1 MMAKSVDFV
10 HGVEVAQQAYRQASS
25 LGQVLETIDSFRPP
39 AIDFEAA
46 ASAGVPDSLTELTA
60 SLFHARRDGSRFLS
74 DSDWDTLDQVGA
86 SWPKFA
92 PLSQCRILRE
102 GWPYGIPEQHS
113 RIVLLDARTLQLPH
127 MNGTKH
133 HALSIARAFA
143 AALPTDHELAL
154 FTTPRLPELASDIAS
169 LATVTWRPSL
179 IGDVEVFVQ
188 LATVLD
194 PNDPTNLDL
203 LRAPWIRRITTFLDD
218 IQGAH
223 PAHFIGSHTHF
234 WEHQVT
240 VEKIRSSDIVLTL
253 GHTSNDE
260 AARLWDSAGPN
271 ETRPRFLI
279 TSCQSGLALSSMTHN
294 TQASPE
300 LIVFGNHFPHK
311 NVALVAAASSLIH
324 HETDGNPSLTFVA
337 GVNKVQKD
345 EIRRLATQVS
355 ATSTADFVGIA
366 SNLSAEALSSRI
378 MNSRG
383 VIVPSLHEGF
393 SLPVIEA
400 IERNVPVA
408 LSRIPAHLELL
419 PEGPWFFDPRSVDE
433 LVAAVVA
440 MGEGGESW
448 VSQQRLALA
457 ERYRPSRLD
466 ETVRDALLSVT
477 RDGPL
482 RKSGPSPVS
491 IPTVIENAATIPS
504 PVSLAHLRD
513 QDMRV
518 MTTLLARPRTADADA
533 VSDVGQRTLNS
544 VRHEHDALV
553 AEFHRSRTWRAGRIA
568 TAPARWIRLL
578 LGRKS

>member
-1 MMAKSVDFV
+1 MAKYVDFV

-74 DSDWDTLDQVGA
+74 DSDWGNLDKVSA
-86 SWPKFA
+86 SWPGFV
-92 PLSQCRILRE
+92 PLSQCRVLRE

-113 RIVLLDARTLQLPH
+113 RIVLLDARILQLPH

-133 HALSIARAFA
+133 HSLSLLRAFA
-143 AALPTDHELAL
+143 AALPKHHELAL
-154 FTTPRLPELASDIAS
+154 FTTPRLPELANDIAS

-188 LATVLD
+188 LATFVD
-194 PNDPTNLDL
+194 PTDPTNLDL
-203 LRAPWIRRITTFLDD
+203 LRAPWIRRIASFLDD

-223 PAHFIGSHTHF
+223 PSHFIGSHSHF
-234 WEHQVT
+234 WEHQVAI
-240 VEKIRSSDIVLTL
+240 EKIRSSDVVLTL
-253 GHTSNDE
+253 SQTSNGE
-260 AARLWDSAGPN
+260 AIRLWDSAGPN
-271 ETRPRFLI
+271 EARPKFLI
-279 TSCQSGLALSSMTHN
+279 ASCQSGLALGSATRNSKS
-294 TQASPE
+294 APE

-324 HETDGNPSLTFVA
+324 HQTVGNPSLTFVA
-337 GVNKVQKD
+337 SINKVQED
-345 EIRRLATQVS
+345 EIRRLVARVDTSSMTDFLSFES
-355 ATSTADFVGIA
+355 A
-366 SNLSAEALSSRI
+366 LSAEALSSRI

-400 IERNVPVA
+400 IERKVPVA
-408 LSRIPAHLELL
+408 LSRIPAHQELL
-419 PEGPWFFDPRSVDE
+419 PEGPWFFDPRNVGE

-440 MGEGGESW
+440 MGAQGESW
-448 VSQQRLALA
+448 VSQQGVALA

-466 ETVRDALLSVT
+466 ETVRDALLTVT
-477 RDGPL
+477 REGPL
-482 RKSGPSPVS
+482 RHAEASPVS
-491 IPTVIENAATIPS
+491 APPVTQAAAASPA

-513 QDMRV
+513 RDIRV
-518 MTTLLARPRTADADA
+518 MRTLLARPRNVDA

-553 AEFHRSRTWRAGRIA
+553 AEFHRSLTWRAGRIT
-568 TAPARWIRLL
+568 TAPARWIRRLL
-578 LGRKS
+578 AIES